1 MVGPNFVNYF
11 WDGTLDINL
20 SERIEVRRNSI
31 YSIGWEKMKPIQLS
45 KKNQTH
51 DLGMWVK
58 LYDSY
63 LQRFAF
69 SKINNSEI
77 AKDLVQETFLAAL
90 TSLENF
96 QKRSSV
102 PRRIAG

>member
-1 MVGPNFVNYF
+1 
-11 WDGTLDINL
+11 
-20 SERIEVRRNSI
+20 
-31 YSIGWEKMKPIQLS
+31 
-45 KKNQTH
+45 
-51 DLGMWVK
+51 MWVQ
-58 LYDSY
+58 LYDTY
-63 LQRFAF
+63 LQRFAL

-90 TSLENF
+90 ASLENF